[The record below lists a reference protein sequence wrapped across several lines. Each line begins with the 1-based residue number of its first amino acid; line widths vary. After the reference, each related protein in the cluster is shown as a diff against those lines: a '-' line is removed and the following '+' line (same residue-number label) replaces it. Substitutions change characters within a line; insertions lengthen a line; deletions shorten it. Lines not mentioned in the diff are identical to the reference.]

1 MKKSKVI
8 AIASILA
15 CSALLASCASSE
27 ANLKQATAKNIGGVL
42 SSNVD
47 VSDIDR
53 GATSVS
59 WKARANDTSYSCES
73 DDMVRKV
80 NCVAQ
85 K

>member
-1 MKKSKVI
+1 MKKSKI
-8 AIASILA
+8 LAIATIIANIS
-15 CSALLASCASSE
+15 LLVSCASSE
-27 ANLKQATAKNIGGVL
+27 TNLKQATANNIGGIL
-42 SSNVD
+42 SNNVT

-53 GATSVS
+53 GATTVS
-59 WKARANDTSYSCES
+59 WKAKTNDTNYSCES